1 MRTGQRGFTLV
12 EILVATAIFAIFM
25 VGMLNLLDTSTK
37 FTQLETSLADT
48 QENVRFAA
56 YHIMRTARMIGGG
69 GMPFAGTSGASDRW
83 VSGELVSNVNGT
95 VAVPGYGAVN
105 AKPHSDVLTLRGFFE
120 ISPFFTDP
128 TKVLSGTNSVSIYQF
143 NGLNQPINDID
154 SLSTS
159 GLEGRGLVFMGGG
172 SYCVG
177 RIAAG
182 ASVTGEGQQRRLV
195 MDHTAGEAPWA
206 DLNTGSSYPPGFQVY
221 RVGILDSYT
230 YFVDSQNVLRR
241 IRVAGG
247 SVDAE
252 PVAVNIGDLQIMLGV
267 DTTGDGFADTWNDNP
282 NTASDIA
289 GNRVI
294 SMRVAVL
301 GRSSYTVPDWV
312 EPESTFRIFDGTEA
326 GKERSAKWRSI
337 MVEVNLRNYKF

>member
-12 EILVATAIFAIFM
+12 EILVATVIFSIFM

-83 VSGELVSNVNGT
+83 VSGELVSNATGT
-95 VAVPGYGAVN
+95 VQIPGYGAVSV
-105 AKPHSDVLTLRGFFE
+105 KPQSDVLTLRGFFE
-120 ISPFFTDP
+120 VSPFFTDP
-128 TKVLSGTNSVSIYQF
+128 QKVLSGSSTVSVYQH
-143 NGLNQPINDID
+143 NTLAQPVNDID

-159 GLEGRGLVFMGGG
+159 GLEGRGLVFMGEG

-182 ASVTGEGQQRRLV
+182 ASITGEDQQRRLV
-195 MDHTAGEAPWA
+195 MDHTAGESPWA
-206 DLNTGSSYPPGFQVY
+206 DLNTDNSYPPTFSVY

-241 IRVAGG
+241 VRVAGG
-247 SVDAE
+247 DVDAE

-267 DTTGDGFADTWNDNP
+267 DTTGDGLADTWDDHP

-289 GNRVI
+289 GDQVI

-301 GRSSYTVPDWV
+301 GRTSYLVPDWV
-312 EPESTFRIFDGTEA
+312 EPESTFRIFDGTES
-326 GKERSAKWRSI
+326 GKDRSAKWRRI
-337 MVEVNLRNYKF
+337 VVEVNLRNYKF